1 MVRYETYNYLDY
13 EEYKYLEDK
22 TNSEMY
28 PSSNKREFDTL
39 LRKNIRWYLDSTI
52 KDDEKRI
59 ELFDKFINVNMN
71 IDVRKTEFILNQVY
85 KLLTFLK
92 FINYSLTEYDT
103 ERLYKKN
110 YIINVLMEN
119 MAILNYR
126 KPGKRLDKAF
136 KNSNFAMLWD
146 KILESVD
153 LDNLRIPKEQDSYYQ
168 YLNEINY
175 RKNLTLEEEQDLGY
189 RILNGDKEAVNMLVK
204 SNLKLVL
211 QRVKKYAC
219 SKIDTLDL
227 IQEGNMGLMEAA
239 RRFDVT
245 KGYRFSTYASWY
257 IEAYIKRNL
266 YKIMNV
272 PYHTISLILPYQS
285 YVITYYNKYGVNPT
299 DEEILSARNK
309 FKELENKFDAE
320 IKEEKEKVISAGG
333 LKIIGT
339 ERHESRRI
347 DNQLR
352 GRSGRQGDP
361 GNSKFYIG
369 LDDDLMKIFGGNTIT
384 KVYDTLGADENMPIQ
399 SKLISNAVESA
410 QKKVEG
416 KNFSIRKNVL
426 NYDDVMNTQR
436 EIIYKQRREVLDGEN
451 LKESILHMIDA
462 TAENIIDAHTID
474 GTVEVEESLIQELN
488 NVLGITNQIEL
499 KENDKINASE
509 LTEKVK
515 ETAHEIYEGKE
526 QMIGSDDLREI
537 ERVVMLKTVDE
548 KWMDHIDAM
557 DELKNG
563 IGLRAYGQK
572 DPVVQ
577 YRIEGFDMFDAMIDD
592 IKTQVATILLHM
604 EKTENITRTETVK
617 ITGAGLEDAAINL
630 VDGNITEKEGGLN
643 RTVVNKEP
651 KVGRND
657 DCPCGSGKKYKNC
670 CGR

>member
-28 PSSNKREFDTL
+28 PSSNKREFDAL

-92 FINYSLTEYDT
+92 FINYSLTKYDV

-126 KPGKRLDKAF
+126 KPGKRLDKTF
-136 KNSNFAMLWD
+136 KNSNFVMLWD

-153 LDNLRIPKEQDSYYQ
+153 LDSLHIPKEQDSYYQ

-189 RILNGDKEAVNMLVK
+189 RILNGDKEAVNILVK

-211 QRVKKYAC
+211 QRVKKYAG

-299 DEEILSARNK
+299 DEEILFNTDLSMEDIKKVRKILERDNILEDIPMDIDYNALEK
-309 FKELENKFDAE
+309 KELKEKLLGLKDKCNISESEYKALCLRLGIGYREHTYIEIAKIMNTSKQRVQQLTNNAIIKLRLCQE
-320 IKEEKEKVISAGG
+320 IKEYAA
-333 LKIIGT
+333 
-339 ERHESRRI
+339 
-347 DNQLR
+347 
-352 GRSGRQGDP
+352 
-361 GNSKFYIG
+361 Y
-369 LDDDLMKIFGGNTIT
+369 LD
-384 KVYDTLGADENMPIQ
+384 APDE
-399 SKLISNAVESA
+399 A
-410 QKKVEG
+410 
-416 KNFSIRKNVL
+416 
-426 NYDDVMNTQR
+426 
-436 EIIYKQRREVLDGEN
+436 
-451 LKESILHMIDA
+451 
-462 TAENIIDAHTID
+462 AENIDKMQR
-474 GTVEVEESLIQELN
+474 SLVKQHKKIARKM
-488 NVLGITNQIEL
+488 GYDIP
-499 KENDKINASE
+499 KKSDK
-509 LTEKVK
+509 
-515 ETAHEIYEGKE
+515 HE
-526 QMIGSDDLREI
+526 
-537 ERVVMLKTVDE
+537 
-548 KWMDHIDAM
+548 
-557 DELKNG
+557 
-563 IGLRAYGQK
+563 
-572 DPVVQ
+572 
-577 YRIEGFDMFDAMIDD
+577 
-592 IKTQVATILLHM
+592 
-604 EKTENITRTETVK
+604 
-617 ITGAGLEDAAINL
+617 
-630 VDGNITEKEGGLN
+630 
-643 RTVVNKEP
+643 
-651 KVGRND
+651 
-657 DCPCGSGKKYKNC
+657 
-670 CGR
+670 

>member
-39 LRKNIRWYLDSTI
+39 LRKNIRWYLDNTI

-136 KNSNFAMLWD
+136 KNSNFVMLWD

-299 DEEILSARNK
+299 DEEILFNTDLSMEDIKKVRKILEGDNILEDIHMDIDYNALEK
-309 FKELENKFDAE
+309 KELKEKLLGLKDKCDISEPEYKALCLRLGIGYREHTYIEIAKIMNTSKQRVQQLTNNAIIKLRLCQE
-320 IKEEKEKVISAGG
+320 IKEYAA
-333 LKIIGT
+333 
-339 ERHESRRI
+339 
-347 DNQLR
+347 
-352 GRSGRQGDP
+352 
-361 GNSKFYIG
+361 Y
-369 LDDDLMKIFGGNTIT
+369 LDAPD
-384 KVYDTLGADENMPIQ
+384 A
-399 SKLISNAVESA
+399 AVENIDKMQRSLVK
-410 QKKVEG
+410 QHKKIARKMGYDVPKKRG
-416 KNFSIRKNVL
+416 K
-426 NYDDVMNTQR
+426 
-436 EIIYKQRREVLDGEN
+436 
-451 LKESILHMIDA
+451 
-462 TAENIIDAHTID
+462 
-474 GTVEVEESLIQELN
+474 
-488 NVLGITNQIEL
+488 
-499 KENDKINASE
+499 
-509 LTEKVK
+509 
-515 ETAHEIYEGKE
+515 HE
-526 QMIGSDDLREI
+526 
-537 ERVVMLKTVDE
+537 
-548 KWMDHIDAM
+548 
-557 DELKNG
+557 
-563 IGLRAYGQK
+563 
-572 DPVVQ
+572 
-577 YRIEGFDMFDAMIDD
+577 
-592 IKTQVATILLHM
+592 
-604 EKTENITRTETVK
+604 
-617 ITGAGLEDAAINL
+617 
-630 VDGNITEKEGGLN
+630 
-643 RTVVNKEP
+643 
-651 KVGRND
+651 
-657 DCPCGSGKKYKNC
+657 
-670 CGR
+670 

>member
-39 LRKNIRWYLDSTI
+39 LRKNIRWYLDSAI

-92 FINYSLTEYDT
+92 FINYSLTKEDV

-168 YLNEINY
+168 YLNEVNY

-211 QRVKKYAC
+211 QRVKKYAG

-272 PYHTISLILPYQS
+272 PYHTINLIIPYQS

-299 DEEILSARNK
+299 DEEILFNTDLSMEDIKKVRKILERDNILEDIPIDIDYNALEK
-309 FKELENKFDAE
+309 KELKEKLLKLKDKCDISVPEYKALCLRLGIGYREHTYIEIAKIMNTSKQRVQQLTNNAIIKLRLCQE
-320 IKEEKEKVISAGG
+320 IKEYAA
-333 LKIIGT
+333 
-339 ERHESRRI
+339 
-347 DNQLR
+347 
-352 GRSGRQGDP
+352 
-361 GNSKFYIG
+361 Y
-369 LDDDLMKIFGGNTIT
+369 LDAPD
-384 KVYDTLGADENMPIQ
+384 A
-399 SKLISNAVESA
+399 AVENID
-410 QKKVEG
+410 K
-416 KNFSIRKNVL
+416 
-426 NYDDVMNTQR
+426 MQR
-436 EIIYKQRREVLDGEN
+436 
-451 LKESILHMIDA
+451 
-462 TAENIIDAHTID
+462 
-474 GTVEVEESLIQELN
+474 
-488 NVLGITNQIEL
+488 
-499 KENDKINASE
+499 
-509 LTEKVK
+509 
-515 ETAHEIYEGKE
+515 
-526 QMIGSDDLREI
+526 
-537 ERVVMLKTVDE
+537 
-548 KWMDHIDAM
+548 
-557 DELKNG
+557 
-563 IGLRAYGQK
+563 
-572 DPVVQ
+572 
-577 YRIEGFDMFDAMIDD
+577 
-592 IKTQVATILLHM
+592 
-604 EKTENITRTETVK
+604 
-617 ITGAGLEDAAINL
+617 NL
-630 VDGNITEKEGGLN
+630 VKQHKKIARKMGYD
-643 RTVVNKEP
+643 VP
-651 KVGRND
+651 KKR
-657 DCPCGSGKKYKNC
+657 GKHE
-670 CGR
+670 

>member
-28 PSSNKREFDTL
+28 PSSNKREFDAL

-92 FINYSLTEYDT
+92 FINYSLTKEDV

-126 KPGKRLDKAF
+126 KPG
-136 KNSNFAMLWD
+136 

-189 RILNGDKEAVNMLVK
+189 RILNGDKEAVNILVK

-211 QRVKKYAC
+211 QRVKKYAS

-299 DEEILSARNK
+299 DEEILFNTDLSMEDIKKVRKILERDNILEDIPIDIDYNALEK
-309 FKELENKFDAE
+309 KELKEKLLGLKDKCDISEPEYKALCLRLGIGYREHTYIEIAKIMNTSKQRVQQLTNNAIIKLRLCQE
-320 IKEEKEKVISAGG
+320 IKEYAA
-333 LKIIGT
+333 
-339 ERHESRRI
+339 
-347 DNQLR
+347 
-352 GRSGRQGDP
+352 
-361 GNSKFYIG
+361 Y
-369 LDDDLMKIFGGNTIT
+369 LDAPD
-384 KVYDTLGADENMPIQ
+384 A
-399 SKLISNAVESA
+399 AVENID
-410 QKKVEG
+410 K
-416 KNFSIRKNVL
+416 
-426 NYDDVMNTQR
+426 MQR
-436 EIIYKQRREVLDGEN
+436 
-451 LKESILHMIDA
+451 
-462 TAENIIDAHTID
+462 
-474 GTVEVEESLIQELN
+474 
-488 NVLGITNQIEL
+488 
-499 KENDKINASE
+499 
-509 LTEKVK
+509 
-515 ETAHEIYEGKE
+515 
-526 QMIGSDDLREI
+526 
-537 ERVVMLKTVDE
+537 
-548 KWMDHIDAM
+548 
-557 DELKNG
+557 
-563 IGLRAYGQK
+563 
-572 DPVVQ
+572 
-577 YRIEGFDMFDAMIDD
+577 
-592 IKTQVATILLHM
+592 
-604 EKTENITRTETVK
+604 
-617 ITGAGLEDAAINL
+617 NL
-630 VDGNITEKEGGLN
+630 VKQHKKIARKMGYDI
-643 RTVVNKEP
+643 P
-651 KVGRND
+651 KKSD
-657 DCPCGSGKKYKNC
+657 KHE
-670 CGR
+670 

>member
-39 LRKNIRWYLDSTI
+39 LRKNIRWYLDSAI

-92 FINYSLTEYDT
+92 FINYSLTEYDV

-136 KNSNFAMLWD
+136 KNSNFVMLWD

-299 DEEILSARNK
+299 DEEILFNTDLSMEDIKKVRKILERDNILEDIPIDIDYNALEK
-309 FKELENKFDAE
+309 KELKEKLLGLKDKCDISEPEYKALCLRLGIGYREHTYIEIAKIMNTSKQRVQQLTNNAIIKLRLCQE
-320 IKEEKEKVISAGG
+320 IKEYAA
-333 LKIIGT
+333 
-339 ERHESRRI
+339 
-347 DNQLR
+347 
-352 GRSGRQGDP
+352 
-361 GNSKFYIG
+361 Y
-369 LDDDLMKIFGGNTIT
+369 LDAPD
-384 KVYDTLGADENMPIQ
+384 A
-399 SKLISNAVESA
+399 AVENIDKMQRSLVK
-410 QKKVEG
+410 QHKKIARKMGYDVPKKRG
-416 KNFSIRKNVL
+416 K
-426 NYDDVMNTQR
+426 
-436 EIIYKQRREVLDGEN
+436 
-451 LKESILHMIDA
+451 
-462 TAENIIDAHTID
+462 
-474 GTVEVEESLIQELN
+474 
-488 NVLGITNQIEL
+488 
-499 KENDKINASE
+499 
-509 LTEKVK
+509 
-515 ETAHEIYEGKE
+515 HE
-526 QMIGSDDLREI
+526 
-537 ERVVMLKTVDE
+537 
-548 KWMDHIDAM
+548 
-557 DELKNG
+557 
-563 IGLRAYGQK
+563 
-572 DPVVQ
+572 
-577 YRIEGFDMFDAMIDD
+577 
-592 IKTQVATILLHM
+592 
-604 EKTENITRTETVK
+604 
-617 ITGAGLEDAAINL
+617 
-630 VDGNITEKEGGLN
+630 
-643 RTVVNKEP
+643 
-651 KVGRND
+651 
-657 DCPCGSGKKYKNC
+657 
-670 CGR
+670 

>member
-13 EEYKYLEDK
+13 EEYKCLEDK

-39 LRKNIRWYLDSTI
+39 LRKNIRWYLDSAI

-136 KNSNFAMLWD
+136 KNSNFVMLWD

-299 DEEILSARNK
+299 DEEILFNTDLSMEDIKKVRKILEGDNILEDIPMDIDYNALEK
-309 FKELENKFDAE
+309 KELKEKLLGLKDKCDISEPEYKALCLRLGIGYREHTYIEIAKIMNTSKQRVQQLTNNAIIKLRLCQE
-320 IKEEKEKVISAGG
+320 IKEYAA
-333 LKIIGT
+333 
-339 ERHESRRI
+339 
-347 DNQLR
+347 
-352 GRSGRQGDP
+352 
-361 GNSKFYIG
+361 Y
-369 LDDDLMKIFGGNTIT
+369 LDAPD
-384 KVYDTLGADENMPIQ
+384 A
-399 SKLISNAVESA
+399 AVENIDKMQRSLVK
-410 QKKVEG
+410 QHKKIARKMGYDVPKKRG
-416 KNFSIRKNVL
+416 K
-426 NYDDVMNTQR
+426 
-436 EIIYKQRREVLDGEN
+436 
-451 LKESILHMIDA
+451 
-462 TAENIIDAHTID
+462 
-474 GTVEVEESLIQELN
+474 
-488 NVLGITNQIEL
+488 
-499 KENDKINASE
+499 
-509 LTEKVK
+509 
-515 ETAHEIYEGKE
+515 HE
-526 QMIGSDDLREI
+526 
-537 ERVVMLKTVDE
+537 
-548 KWMDHIDAM
+548 
-557 DELKNG
+557 
-563 IGLRAYGQK
+563 
-572 DPVVQ
+572 
-577 YRIEGFDMFDAMIDD
+577 
-592 IKTQVATILLHM
+592 
-604 EKTENITRTETVK
+604 
-617 ITGAGLEDAAINL
+617 
-630 VDGNITEKEGGLN
+630 
-643 RTVVNKEP
+643 
-651 KVGRND
+651 
-657 DCPCGSGKKYKNC
+657 
-670 CGR
+670 

>member
-28 PSSNKREFDTL
+28 PSSNKKEFDTL
-39 LRKNIRWYLDSTI
+39 LRKNIRWYLDNTI

-119 MAILNYR
+119 MSILNYR

-211 QRVKKYAC
+211 QRVKKYAG

-299 DEEILSARNK
+299 DEEILFNTDLSMEDIKKVRKILEGDNILEDIPIDIDYNALEK
-309 FKELENKFDAE
+309 KELKEKLLKLKDKCDISEPEYKALCLRLGIGYREHTYIEIAKIMNTSKQRVQQLTNNAIIKLRLCQE
-320 IKEEKEKVISAGG
+320 IKEYAA
-333 LKIIGT
+333 
-339 ERHESRRI
+339 
-347 DNQLR
+347 
-352 GRSGRQGDP
+352 
-361 GNSKFYIG
+361 Y
-369 LDDDLMKIFGGNTIT
+369 LDAPD
-384 KVYDTLGADENMPIQ
+384 A
-399 SKLISNAVESA
+399 AVENID
-410 QKKVEG
+410 K
-416 KNFSIRKNVL
+416 
-426 NYDDVMNTQR
+426 MQR
-436 EIIYKQRREVLDGEN
+436 
-451 LKESILHMIDA
+451 
-462 TAENIIDAHTID
+462 
-474 GTVEVEESLIQELN
+474 
-488 NVLGITNQIEL
+488 
-499 KENDKINASE
+499 
-509 LTEKVK
+509 
-515 ETAHEIYEGKE
+515 
-526 QMIGSDDLREI
+526 
-537 ERVVMLKTVDE
+537 
-548 KWMDHIDAM
+548 
-557 DELKNG
+557 
-563 IGLRAYGQK
+563 
-572 DPVVQ
+572 
-577 YRIEGFDMFDAMIDD
+577 
-592 IKTQVATILLHM
+592 
-604 EKTENITRTETVK
+604 
-617 ITGAGLEDAAINL
+617 NL
-630 VDGNITEKEGGLN
+630 VKQHKKIARKMGYDI
-643 RTVVNKEP
+643 P
-651 KVGRND
+651 KKSD
-657 DCPCGSGKKYKNC
+657 KHE
-670 CGR
+670 

>member
-1 MVRYETYNYLDY
+1 MVRYETYKYLDY

-299 DEEILSARNK
+299 DEEILFNTDLSMEDIKKVRKILEGDNILEDIPIDIDYNALEK
-309 FKELENKFDAE
+309 KELKEKLLGLKDKCDISEPEYKALCLRLGIGYREHTYIEIAKIMNTSKQRVQQLTNNAIIKLRLCQE
-320 IKEEKEKVISAGG
+320 IKEYAA
-333 LKIIGT
+333 
-339 ERHESRRI
+339 
-347 DNQLR
+347 
-352 GRSGRQGDP
+352 
-361 GNSKFYIG
+361 Y
-369 LDDDLMKIFGGNTIT
+369 LDAPD
-384 KVYDTLGADENMPIQ
+384 A
-399 SKLISNAVESA
+399 AVENIDKMQRSLVK
-410 QKKVEG
+410 QHKKIARKMGYDVPKKRG
-416 KNFSIRKNVL
+416 K
-426 NYDDVMNTQR
+426 
-436 EIIYKQRREVLDGEN
+436 
-451 LKESILHMIDA
+451 
-462 TAENIIDAHTID
+462 
-474 GTVEVEESLIQELN
+474 
-488 NVLGITNQIEL
+488 
-499 KENDKINASE
+499 
-509 LTEKVK
+509 
-515 ETAHEIYEGKE
+515 HE
-526 QMIGSDDLREI
+526 
-537 ERVVMLKTVDE
+537 
-548 KWMDHIDAM
+548 
-557 DELKNG
+557 
-563 IGLRAYGQK
+563 
-572 DPVVQ
+572 
-577 YRIEGFDMFDAMIDD
+577 
-592 IKTQVATILLHM
+592 
-604 EKTENITRTETVK
+604 
-617 ITGAGLEDAAINL
+617 
-630 VDGNITEKEGGLN
+630 
-643 RTVVNKEP
+643 
-651 KVGRND
+651 
-657 DCPCGSGKKYKNC
+657 
-670 CGR
+670 

>member
-92 FINYSLTEYDT
+92 FINYSLTKEDV

-136 KNSNFAMLWD
+136 KNSNFVMLWD

-299 DEEILSARNK
+299 DEEILFNTDLSMEDIKKVRKILERDNILEDIPIDIDYNALEK
-309 FKELENKFDAE
+309 KELKEKLLGLKDKCDISEPEYKALCLRLGIGYREHTYIEIAKIMNTSKQRVQQLTNNAIIKLRLCQE
-320 IKEEKEKVISAGG
+320 IKEYAA
-333 LKIIGT
+333 
-339 ERHESRRI
+339 
-347 DNQLR
+347 
-352 GRSGRQGDP
+352 
-361 GNSKFYIG
+361 Y
-369 LDDDLMKIFGGNTIT
+369 LDAPD
-384 KVYDTLGADENMPIQ
+384 A
-399 SKLISNAVESA
+399 AVENIDKMQRSLVK
-410 QKKVEG
+410 QHKKIARKMGYDVPKKRG
-416 KNFSIRKNVL
+416 K
-426 NYDDVMNTQR
+426 
-436 EIIYKQRREVLDGEN
+436 
-451 LKESILHMIDA
+451 
-462 TAENIIDAHTID
+462 
-474 GTVEVEESLIQELN
+474 
-488 NVLGITNQIEL
+488 
-499 KENDKINASE
+499 
-509 LTEKVK
+509 
-515 ETAHEIYEGKE
+515 HE
-526 QMIGSDDLREI
+526 
-537 ERVVMLKTVDE
+537 
-548 KWMDHIDAM
+548 
-557 DELKNG
+557 
-563 IGLRAYGQK
+563 
-572 DPVVQ
+572 
-577 YRIEGFDMFDAMIDD
+577 
-592 IKTQVATILLHM
+592 
-604 EKTENITRTETVK
+604 
-617 ITGAGLEDAAINL
+617 
-630 VDGNITEKEGGLN
+630 
-643 RTVVNKEP
+643 
-651 KVGRND
+651 
-657 DCPCGSGKKYKNC
+657 
-670 CGR
+670 

>member
-59 ELFDKFINVNMN
+59 ELFDKFVNVNMN

-92 FINYSLTEYDT
+92 FINYSLTEYDV

-136 KNSNFAMLWD
+136 KNSNFVMLWD

-285 YVITYYNKYGVNPT
+285 YVITYYNKHGVNPT
-299 DEEILSARNK
+299 DEEILFNTDLSMEDIKKVRKILEGDNILEDIPIDIDYNALEK
-309 FKELENKFDAE
+309 KELKEKLLGLKDKCDISEPEYKALCLRLGIGYREHTYIEIAKIMNTSKQRVQQLTNNAIIKLRLCQE
-320 IKEEKEKVISAGG
+320 IKEYAA
-333 LKIIGT
+333 
-339 ERHESRRI
+339 
-347 DNQLR
+347 
-352 GRSGRQGDP
+352 
-361 GNSKFYIG
+361 Y
-369 LDDDLMKIFGGNTIT
+369 LDAPD
-384 KVYDTLGADENMPIQ
+384 A
-399 SKLISNAVESA
+399 AVENIDKMQRSLVK
-410 QKKVEG
+410 QHKKIARKMGYDVPKKRG
-416 KNFSIRKNVL
+416 K
-426 NYDDVMNTQR
+426 
-436 EIIYKQRREVLDGEN
+436 
-451 LKESILHMIDA
+451 
-462 TAENIIDAHTID
+462 
-474 GTVEVEESLIQELN
+474 
-488 NVLGITNQIEL
+488 
-499 KENDKINASE
+499 
-509 LTEKVK
+509 
-515 ETAHEIYEGKE
+515 HE
-526 QMIGSDDLREI
+526 
-537 ERVVMLKTVDE
+537 
-548 KWMDHIDAM
+548 
-557 DELKNG
+557 
-563 IGLRAYGQK
+563 
-572 DPVVQ
+572 
-577 YRIEGFDMFDAMIDD
+577 
-592 IKTQVATILLHM
+592 
-604 EKTENITRTETVK
+604 
-617 ITGAGLEDAAINL
+617 
-630 VDGNITEKEGGLN
+630 
-643 RTVVNKEP
+643 
-651 KVGRND
+651 
-657 DCPCGSGKKYKNC
+657 
-670 CGR
+670 

>member
-92 FINYSLTEYDT
+92 FINYSLTKEDV

-136 KNSNFAMLWD
+136 KNSNFVMLWD

-299 DEEILSARNK
+299 DEEILFNTDLSMEDIKKVRKILERDNILEDIPIDIDYNALEK
-309 FKELENKFDAE
+309 KELKEKLLGLKDKCDISEPEYKALCLRLGIGYREHTYIEIAKIMNTSKQRVQQLTNNAIIKLRLCQE
-320 IKEEKEKVISAGG
+320 IKEYAA
-333 LKIIGT
+333 
-339 ERHESRRI
+339 
-347 DNQLR
+347 
-352 GRSGRQGDP
+352 
-361 GNSKFYIG
+361 Y
-369 LDDDLMKIFGGNTIT
+369 LDAPD
-384 KVYDTLGADENMPIQ
+384 A
-399 SKLISNAVESA
+399 AVENIDKMQRSLVK
-410 QKKVEG
+410 QHKKIARKMGYYVPKKRG
-416 KNFSIRKNVL
+416 K
-426 NYDDVMNTQR
+426 
-436 EIIYKQRREVLDGEN
+436 
-451 LKESILHMIDA
+451 
-462 TAENIIDAHTID
+462 
-474 GTVEVEESLIQELN
+474 
-488 NVLGITNQIEL
+488 
-499 KENDKINASE
+499 
-509 LTEKVK
+509 
-515 ETAHEIYEGKE
+515 HE
-526 QMIGSDDLREI
+526 
-537 ERVVMLKTVDE
+537 
-548 KWMDHIDAM
+548 
-557 DELKNG
+557 
-563 IGLRAYGQK
+563 
-572 DPVVQ
+572 
-577 YRIEGFDMFDAMIDD
+577 
-592 IKTQVATILLHM
+592 
-604 EKTENITRTETVK
+604 
-617 ITGAGLEDAAINL
+617 
-630 VDGNITEKEGGLN
+630 
-643 RTVVNKEP
+643 
-651 KVGRND
+651 
-657 DCPCGSGKKYKNC
+657 
-670 CGR
+670 

>member
-13 EEYKYLEDK
+13 EEFKYLEDK

-28 PSSNKREFDTL
+28 PSSNKREFDAL

-92 FINYSLTEYDT
+92 FINYNLTEEDV
-103 ERLYKKN
+103 ERLYQKN

-119 MAILNYR
+119 MVILNYR
-126 KPGKRLDKAF
+126 KPGKRLDKTF

-153 LDNLRIPKEQDSYYQ
+153 LDSLHIPKEQDSYYQ

-189 RILNGDKEAVNMLVK
+189 RILNGDKEAVNILVK

-211 QRVKKYAC
+211 QRVKKYAG

-299 DEEILSARNK
+299 DEEILFNTDLSMEDIKKVRKILERDNGLEDIPMDIDYNALEK
-309 FKELENKFDAE
+309 KELKEKLLGLKDKCDISEPEYKALCLRLGIGYREHTYIEIAKIMNTSKQRVQQLTNNAIIKLRLCQE
-320 IKEEKEKVISAGG
+320 IKEYAAYLDAPNEAVKNIDIMQRKLVKQHKKFARKMGYDVPKKRG
-333 LKIIGT
+333 K
-339 ERHESRRI
+339 HE
-347 DNQLR
+347 
-352 GRSGRQGDP
+352 
-361 GNSKFYIG
+361 
-369 LDDDLMKIFGGNTIT
+369 
-384 KVYDTLGADENMPIQ
+384 
-399 SKLISNAVESA
+399 
-410 QKKVEG
+410 
-416 KNFSIRKNVL
+416 
-426 NYDDVMNTQR
+426 
-436 EIIYKQRREVLDGEN
+436 
-451 LKESILHMIDA
+451 
-462 TAENIIDAHTID
+462 
-474 GTVEVEESLIQELN
+474 
-488 NVLGITNQIEL
+488 
-499 KENDKINASE
+499 
-509 LTEKVK
+509 
-515 ETAHEIYEGKE
+515 
-526 QMIGSDDLREI
+526 
-537 ERVVMLKTVDE
+537 
-548 KWMDHIDAM
+548 
-557 DELKNG
+557 
-563 IGLRAYGQK
+563 
-572 DPVVQ
+572 
-577 YRIEGFDMFDAMIDD
+577 
-592 IKTQVATILLHM
+592 
-604 EKTENITRTETVK
+604 
-617 ITGAGLEDAAINL
+617 
-630 VDGNITEKEGGLN
+630 
-643 RTVVNKEP
+643 
-651 KVGRND
+651 
-657 DCPCGSGKKYKNC
+657 
-670 CGR
+670 

>member
-39 LRKNIRWYLDSTI
+39 LRKNIRWYLDSAI

-136 KNSNFAMLWD
+136 KNSNFVMLWD

-299 DEEILSARNK
+299 DEEILFNTDLSMEDIKKVRKILERDNILEDIPIDIDYNALEK
-309 FKELENKFDAE
+309 KELKEKLLGLKDKCDISEPEYKALCLRLGIGYREHTYIEIAKIMNTSKQRVQQLTNNAIIKLRLCQE
-320 IKEEKEKVISAGG
+320 IKEYAA
-333 LKIIGT
+333 
-339 ERHESRRI
+339 
-347 DNQLR
+347 
-352 GRSGRQGDP
+352 
-361 GNSKFYIG
+361 Y
-369 LDDDLMKIFGGNTIT
+369 LDAPD
-384 KVYDTLGADENMPIQ
+384 A
-399 SKLISNAVESA
+399 AVENIDKMQRSLVK
-410 QKKVEG
+410 QHKK
-416 KNFSIRKNVL
+416 IARKMG
-426 NYDDVMNTQR
+426 YD
-436 EIIYKQRREVLDGEN
+436 IPK
-451 LKESILHMIDA
+451 KS
-462 TAENIIDAHTID
+462 
-474 GTVEVEESLIQELN
+474 
-488 NVLGITNQIEL
+488 
-499 KENDKINASE
+499 DK
-509 LTEKVK
+509 
-515 ETAHEIYEGKE
+515 HE
-526 QMIGSDDLREI
+526 
-537 ERVVMLKTVDE
+537 
-548 KWMDHIDAM
+548 
-557 DELKNG
+557 
-563 IGLRAYGQK
+563 
-572 DPVVQ
+572 
-577 YRIEGFDMFDAMIDD
+577 
-592 IKTQVATILLHM
+592 
-604 EKTENITRTETVK
+604 
-617 ITGAGLEDAAINL
+617 
-630 VDGNITEKEGGLN
+630 
-643 RTVVNKEP
+643 
-651 KVGRND
+651 
-657 DCPCGSGKKYKNC
+657 
-670 CGR
+670 

>member
-39 LRKNIRWYLDSTI
+39 LRKNIRWYLDNTI

-175 RKNLTLEEEQDLGY
+175 RKNLNLEEEQDLGY

-211 QRVKKYAC
+211 QRVKKYAG

-299 DEEILSARNK
+299 DEEILFNTDLSMEDIKKVRKILEGDNILEDIPIDIDYNALEK
-309 FKELENKFDAE
+309 KELKEKLLKLKDKCDISEPEYKALCLRLGIGYREHTYIEIAKIMNTSKQRVQQLTNNAIIKLRLCQE
-320 IKEEKEKVISAGG
+320 IKEYAA
-333 LKIIGT
+333 
-339 ERHESRRI
+339 
-347 DNQLR
+347 
-352 GRSGRQGDP
+352 
-361 GNSKFYIG
+361 Y
-369 LDDDLMKIFGGNTIT
+369 LDAPD
-384 KVYDTLGADENMPIQ
+384 A
-399 SKLISNAVESA
+399 AVENID
-410 QKKVEG
+410 K
-416 KNFSIRKNVL
+416 
-426 NYDDVMNTQR
+426 MQR
-436 EIIYKQRREVLDGEN
+436 
-451 LKESILHMIDA
+451 
-462 TAENIIDAHTID
+462 
-474 GTVEVEESLIQELN
+474 
-488 NVLGITNQIEL
+488 
-499 KENDKINASE
+499 
-509 LTEKVK
+509 
-515 ETAHEIYEGKE
+515 
-526 QMIGSDDLREI
+526 
-537 ERVVMLKTVDE
+537 
-548 KWMDHIDAM
+548 
-557 DELKNG
+557 
-563 IGLRAYGQK
+563 
-572 DPVVQ
+572 
-577 YRIEGFDMFDAMIDD
+577 
-592 IKTQVATILLHM
+592 
-604 EKTENITRTETVK
+604 
-617 ITGAGLEDAAINL
+617 NL
-630 VDGNITEKEGGLN
+630 VKQHKKIARKMGYDI
-643 RTVVNKEP
+643 P
-651 KVGRND
+651 KKSD
-657 DCPCGSGKKYKNC
+657 KHE
-670 CGR
+670 

>member
-13 EEYKYLEDK
+13 EEFKYLEDK

-39 LRKNIRWYLDSTI
+39 LRKNIRWYLDNTI

-189 RILNGDKEAVNMLVK
+189 RILNGDKEAVNILVK

-211 QRVKKYAC
+211 QRVKKYAG

-266 YKIMNV
+266 YKIMNI

-299 DEEILSARNK
+299 DEEILFNTELSMEDIKKVRKILERDNVLEDIPIDIDYNALEK
-309 FKELENKFDAE
+309 KELKEKLLGLKDKCDISEPEYKALCLRLGIGYREHTYIEIAKIMNTSKQRVQQLTNNAIIKLRLCQE
-320 IKEEKEKVISAGG
+320 IKEYAA
-333 LKIIGT
+333 
-339 ERHESRRI
+339 
-347 DNQLR
+347 
-352 GRSGRQGDP
+352 
-361 GNSKFYIG
+361 Y
-369 LDDDLMKIFGGNTIT
+369 LDAPD
-384 KVYDTLGADENMPIQ
+384 A
-399 SKLISNAVESA
+399 AVE
-410 QKKVEG
+410 
-416 KNFSIRKNVL
+416 N
-426 NYDDVMNTQR
+426 
-436 EIIYKQRREVLDGEN
+436 
-451 LKESILHMIDA
+451 IDKM
-462 TAENIIDAHTID
+462 
-474 GTVEVEESLIQELN
+474 Q
-488 NVLGITNQIEL
+488 
-499 KENDKINASE
+499 
-509 LTEKVK
+509 
-515 ETAHEIYEGKE
+515 
-526 QMIGSDDLREI
+526 
-537 ERVVMLKTVDE
+537 
-548 KWMDHIDAM
+548 
-557 DELKNG
+557 
-563 IGLRAYGQK
+563 
-572 DPVVQ
+572 
-577 YRIEGFDMFDAMIDD
+577 
-592 IKTQVATILLHM
+592 
-604 EKTENITRTETVK
+604 
-617 ITGAGLEDAAINL
+617 INL
-630 VDGNITEKEGGLN
+630 VNQHKKIARKMGYD
-643 RTVVNKEP
+643 VP
-651 KVGRND
+651 KKR
-657 DCPCGSGKKYKNC
+657 SKHE
-670 CGR
+670 